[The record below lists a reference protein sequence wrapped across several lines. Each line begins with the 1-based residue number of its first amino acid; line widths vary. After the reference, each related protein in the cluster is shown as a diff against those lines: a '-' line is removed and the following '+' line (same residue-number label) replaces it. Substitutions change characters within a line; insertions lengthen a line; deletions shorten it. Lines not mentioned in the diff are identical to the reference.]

1 MTAPVVY
8 DPAAAASLLRTT
20 EGLGLWPY
28 RGQVAAV
35 GIGHSP
41 TMRRWDGRPETSVGA
56 WSILAIRRA
65 IEDAGVPPDQVDGLA
80 LVAPT
85 SSASPWPADAP
96 VPEDFRAMFAPGRHP
111 LDGVA
116 RLSPEWLLNN
126 MPELTNVKFAMIA
139 PQCMSMALAA
149 AIEAVGRGLTST
161 CVVVRSWH
169 NFPGRYRHGGEN
181 AEPTVSGAGKHY
193 NLWTGPGGLYRTA
206 MQFQRYLHKYGKTH
220 DMMAPFIVNSRRNGL
235 LFPEGYWAQHRPTPL
250 TTEDY
255 LSSRWIQ
262 KPANLLDNDL
272 PIHTAGAYLVT
283 TAERA
288 KDLRQPPVY
297 VLGHAGAAAVQDGTY
312 GPLDG
317 RGVIDNLE
325 EAEEFAAATAR
336 KVYEA
341 AGISASDLTFE
352 NCYDGF
358 SLFHVFHIEGFGF
371 AGIKRGEALDLF
383 QTDISIEGP
392 NPVSPSGGNIGSGRS
407 RFWMFTDSIQQLQG
421 RAGARQITREAQ
433 CGIAGGFY
441 PALSHFIVWSKTP
454 E

>member
-65 IEDAGVPPDQVDGLA
+65 IEDAGVPPDQVEGLA

-288 KDLRQPPVY
+288 KDLRQPPALVSGFGGRDAFRQSSIQNFDFDFWY
-297 VLGHAGAAAVQDGTY
+297 DEVREAGRTAFGMAGVAHGDVDALMAYDNFSPTVL
-312 GPLDG
+312 
-317 RGVIDNLE
+317 
-325 EAEEFAAATAR
+325 
-336 KVYEA
+336 
-341 AGISASDLTFE
+341 
-352 NCYDGF
+352 F
-358 SLFHVFHIEGFGF
+358 SLEGLGF
-371 AGIKRGEALDLF
+371 CPRGDAGRFVEGGTIRIGGALPTNTDGGHLSNSYMQGWALNVEAVRQLRGEC
-383 QTDISIEGP
+383 
-392 NPVSPSGGNIGSGRS
+392 
-407 RFWMFTDSIQQLQG
+407 
-421 RAGARQITREAQ
+421 GARQAPDCEVVAYVQATPCTR
-433 CGIAGGFY
+433 
-441 PALSHFIVWSKTP
+441 SIVYTRG
-454 E
+454 